1 MTDTNA
7 LRSIIADSGLKYKA
21 IAEIMGLTP
30 YALQMK
36 IDNET
41 EFKASEI
48 DTLANTLGMD
58 MQQRDSIFFA
68 RKWNLITL
76 LQVHPKEVKKMS
88 NSKRPHAPKEEKRG
102 AQEIQLSHLDNRFSC
117 QIDGTVIQNVK
128 DYSLVQSS
136 NGKALLNL
144 TIEISA
150 EVVSTTIQAQM
161 QQHL

>member
-1 MTDTNA
+1 MDSKTIGHKLRA
-7 LRSIIADSGLKYKA
+7 LRGEMDAKTVADALGISTSALFMYERGERIPRDQIKKRIAQYFGQSV
-21 IAEIMGLTP
+21 E
-30 YALQMK
+30 
-36 IDNET
+36 E
-41 EFKASEI
+41 
-48 DTLANTLGMD
+48 
-58 MQQRDSIFFA
+58 IFFA
-68 RKWNLITL
+68 ERVHIVLIS
-76 LQVHPKEVKKMS
+76 KEMKKMS
-88 NSKRPHAPKEEKRG
+88 NSKRPHAPKEEKRR

>member
-1 MTDTNA
+1 
-7 LRSIIADSGLKYKA
+7 
-21 IAEIMGLTP
+21 
-30 YALQMK
+30 
-36 IDNET
+36 
-41 EFKASEI
+41 
-48 DTLANTLGMD
+48 
-58 MQQRDSIFFA
+58 
-68 RKWNLITL
+68 
-76 LQVHPKEVKKMS
+76 MS

-102 AQEIQLSHLDNRFSC
+102 AQESHLDNRFSC

>member
-1 MTDTNA
+1 M
-7 LRSIIADSGLKYKA
+7 I
-21 IAEIMGLTP
+21 P
-30 YALQMK
+30 Y
-36 IDNET
+36 
-41 EFKASEI
+41 
-48 DTLANTLGMD
+48 
-58 MQQRDSIFFA
+58 FFA
-68 RKWNLITL
+68 RKVEFNYTF
-76 LQVHPKEVKKMS
+76 
-88 NSKRPHAPKEEKRG
+88 AKEEKRG

>member
-1 MTDTNA
+1 
-7 LRSIIADSGLKYKA
+7 
-21 IAEIMGLTP
+21 
-30 YALQMK
+30 
-36 IDNET
+36 
-41 EFKASEI
+41 
-48 DTLANTLGMD
+48 
-58 MQQRDSIFFA
+58 
-68 RKWNLITL
+68 
-76 LQVHPKEVKKMS
+76 MS

-102 AQEIQLSHLDNRFSC
+102 AQKIQLSHLDNRFSC

>member
-1 MTDTNA
+1 MENHKKP
-7 LRSIIADSGLKYKA
+7 SG
-21 IAEIMGLTP
+21 P
-30 YALQMK
+30 
-36 IDNET
+36 
-41 EFKASEI
+41 
-48 DTLANTLGMD
+48 
-58 MQQRDSIFFA
+58 
-68 RKWNLITL
+68 
-76 LQVHPKEVKKMS
+76 V
-88 NSKRPHAPKEEKRG
+88 EEERG

-136 NGKALLNL
+136 NGKALLIL

>member
-1 MTDTNA
+1 
-7 LRSIIADSGLKYKA
+7 
-21 IAEIMGLTP
+21 
-30 YALQMK
+30 
-36 IDNET
+36 
-41 EFKASEI
+41 
-48 DTLANTLGMD
+48 
-58 MQQRDSIFFA
+58 
-68 RKWNLITL
+68 
-76 LQVHPKEVKKMS
+76 MS
-88 NSKRPHAPKEEKRG
+88 NSKRPHAPKEAKRG

>member
-1 MTDTNA
+1 M
-7 LRSIIADSGLKYKA
+7 
-21 IAEIMGLTP
+21 
-30 YALQMK
+30 
-36 IDNET
+36 DNN
-41 EFKASEI
+41 KKPSEP
-48 DTLANTLGMD
+48 LEPE
-58 MQQRDSIFFA
+58 R
-68 RKWNLITL
+68 W
-76 LQVHPKEVKKMS
+76 
-88 NSKRPHAPKEEKRG
+88 

>member
-1 MTDTNA
+1 
-7 LRSIIADSGLKYKA
+7 
-21 IAEIMGLTP
+21 
-30 YALQMK
+30 
-36 IDNET
+36 
-41 EFKASEI
+41 
-48 DTLANTLGMD
+48 
-58 MQQRDSIFFA
+58 
-68 RKWNLITL
+68 
-76 LQVHPKEVKKMS
+76 MS
-88 NSKRPHAPKEEKRG
+88 NKQKAPSLLRKRSAGRK
-102 AQEIQLSHLDNRFSC
+102 RFSCRTWTIVLDC

>member
-1 MTDTNA
+1 M
-7 LRSIIADSGLKYKA
+7 
-21 IAEIMGLTP
+21 
-30 YALQMK
+30 
-36 IDNET
+36 DNN
-41 EFKASEI
+41 KKPSEP
-48 DTLANTLGMD
+48 
-58 MQQRDSIFFA
+58 
-68 RKWNLITL
+68 
-76 LQVHPKEVKKMS
+76 V
-88 NSKRPHAPKEEKRG
+88 EEERG
-102 AQEIQLSHLDNRFSC
+102 VQEIQLSHLDNRFSC

>member
-1 MTDTNA
+1 MTD
-7 LRSIIADSGLKYKA
+7 
-21 IAEIMGLTP
+21 
-30 YALQMK
+30 
-36 IDNET
+36 
-41 EFKASEI
+41 
-48 DTLANTLGMD
+48 
-58 MQQRDSIFFA
+58 
-68 RKWNLITL
+68 ITL
-76 LQVHPKEVKKMS
+76 SNKEVKKMS